1 MKFTSK
7 TTVKSRMNILSE
19 KIGSIS
25 GDKRTFL
32 REELRSSLNILAES
46 IRIQMAAKTP
56 RKPDEDSDIY
66 SYREAAWEKYGQQD
80 YIYSPDPSPSVRLY
94 GMHLADGWQTP
105 KIDFIGSNKN
115 TIRINATFENIAP
128 HAKMAL
134 LGQYSKSSWEIP
146 SNGMYGGRKVMMW
159 QGPGGRTMFRW
170 VDAKNP
176 KSANTGPITFYPE
189 ANINSGPLEFA
200 EDELA
205 MSSDYFL
212 HQVMQSMKDYF
223 NKL

>member
-1 MKFTSK
+1 MKFTSN
-7 TTVKSRMNILSE
+7 TTVKNRINILSE
-19 KIGSIS
+19 KLNNIS

-32 REELRSSLNILAES
+32 REGLRNSLNDLATT
-46 IRIQMAAKTP
+46 IRAQMAAKTP

-80 YIYSPDPSPSVRLY
+80 YLYSPDPSPSVRLY

-176 KSANTGPITFYPE
+176 KSVNTGPITFHMPDRTVVE
-189 ANINSGPLEFA
+189 PLDYA
-200 EDELA
+200 EKELA

-212 HQVMQSMKDYF
+212 YQVMQSMKDYF
-223 NKL
+223 NQL